1 MIAGA
6 EALAAMQ
13 AFLDAQAQAQSQ
25 PSPSDSKGQPQGQ
38 AQPPKAGST
47 SSAASGAGSS
57 QAGEATENQGLKDD
71 PLKFVE
77 TQGRIG
83 DSRTATEKRD
93 TTRRVRRFKEEAWFA
108 KLPPELQRA
117 IRANSKRRA
126 PRAYE
131 ERLRRYFESIE

>member
-1 MIAGA
+1 MFADCSPIWR
-6 EALAAMQ
+6 ALPTTT
-13 AFLDAQAQAQSQ
+13 S
-25 PSPSDSKGQPQGQ
+25 
-38 AQPPKAGST
+38 ST
-47 SSAASGAGSS
+47 SAAATGAGSS
-57 QAGEATENQGLKDD
+57 QAGEATENEGLKDD

-77 TQGRIG
+77 TQGRVG

-93 TTRRVRRFKEEAWFA
+93 TKSRVRRFREEAWFA
-108 KLPPELQRA
+108 KLPSELQRA